1 MNFFEHQEKA
11 ERRSRM
17 LFAWFGLA
25 VMLIVLAVYAAVTVG
40 LLLGQVFQTQ
50 GAWLE
55 VTEFWDV
62 QRFIWVSGLTV
73 LVVFSGSIYKTHQ
86 LKQGG
91 GAAVADMLGGQRL
104 VASTKDVL
112 DRRMLNVVEE
122 MAIAS
127 GLPVPPVYVLNQSG
141 INAFAA
147 GFSSS
152 DTIIGVTRGTMEL
165 LNRDELQGVIAHE
178 FSHILHGDTR
188 INMRMMGLLH
198 GITLISDVGM
208 MLLTAKRSAS
218 YSRHGRG
225 SHPALLALG
234 FLLFLVGLIGMVLAD
249 LIKHAISRQREFLA
263 DASAVQFTRNPM
275 GISNALKTIGGYK
288 QGAKLEGSQ
297 AMSMGHFF
305 FGDAATSYQGK
316 KSRSTIKKDW
326 WATHPPL
333 IERIQ
338 RIEPHFRGKLELMN
352 VQAKHEQVFAEA
364 SVGFAQSMPVGSRP
378 IQGAD
383 AWFAMMGQPQA
394 GSLIQAAE
402 TLSAIP
408 KRIRN
413 FAHDPYTARAIC
425 YALLLDENK
434 EQRNIQMTLLE
445 QVADPNVLGE
455 MLAIQSD
462 IRGLPM
468 ALRLP
473 LLDMSFPALKSL
485 SLEQYKLFVKCV
497 NILIKANHQ
506 VSLFEYTLHRMLRRH
521 LQPVF
526 FEVQETK
533 VRYKNINDV
542 AADCAC
548 VLAMLIEFGMHEN
561 PKALFSKVSQELL
574 GELMPWPPARILH
587 ISRLNK
593 ALNQLDES
601 SLEIKQAILKACV
614 TVVLDDGQLHVQEA
628 QALRAIADGL
638 GCPAISL

>member
-25 VMLIVLAVYAAVTVG
+25 VMLIVLAVYAAVTAG
-40 LLLGQVFQTQ
+40 LLVGQVFQTQ
-50 GAWLE
+50 GIWFE
-55 VTEFWDV
+55 VVGFWDV
-62 QRFIWVSGLTV
+62 QRFMWISGLTV
-73 LVVFSGSIYKTHQ
+73 LVIFSGSIYKTHQ

-104 VASTKDVL
+104 AASRKDVL
-112 DRRMLNVVEE
+112 GRRMLNVVEE

-147 GFSSS
+147 GFSPS
-152 DTIIGVTRGTMEL
+152 DTIIGVTRGAMEL

-198 GITLISDVGM
+198 GITLISDSGM
-208 MLLTAKRSAS
+208 MLLTAKRSAI
-218 YSRHGRG
+218 YTRHGRG
-225 SHPALLALG
+225 SHPALLMLG

-288 QGAKLEGSQ
+288 QGAKLEDSH

-305 FGDAATSYQGK
+305 FGDAVTSYQGK
-316 KSRSTIKKDW
+316 STIKKDW

-333 IERIQ
+333 VERIQ
-338 RIEPHFRGKLELMN
+338 RIEPHFRGRLEGLN
-352 VQAKHEQVFAEA
+352 VQVKHEQVFAEA
-364 SVGFAQSMPVGSRP
+364 SMGFSQSMPVGSRP
-378 IQGAD
+378 IQDAD
-383 AWFAMMGQPQA
+383 AWLAMMGQPQA
-394 GSLIQAAE
+394 DSLIQATK

-408 KRIRN
+408 QRIRN

-425 YALLLDENK
+425 YVLLLDDNK
-434 EQRNIQMTLLE
+434 EQRNIQMKLLE
-445 QVADPNVLGE
+445 QVADPNVFCE

-462 IRGLPM
+462 IQGLSM
-468 ALRLP
+468 ELRLP

-485 SLEQYKLFVKCV
+485 SLEQYKVFVKCV
-497 NILIKANHQ
+497 SILMKANHKI
-506 VSLFEYTLHRMLRRH
+506 SLFEYTLHRMLQRH

-526 FEVQETK
+526 CEVKEVR
-533 VRYKNINDV
+533 VRYKNMSDV
-542 AADCAC
+542 AADCGC
-548 VLAMLIEFGMHEN
+548 VLAMLIDFGTHEN
-561 PKALFSKVSQELL
+561 PKALFSKVSQSLL
-574 GELMPWPPARILH
+574 GEVMPWPPARILH
-587 ISRLNK
+587 MSRLNK
-593 ALNQLDES
+593 ALNNLDES
-601 SLEIKQAILKACV
+601 SSEIKQAILKACV
-614 TVVLDDGQLHVQEA
+614 TVVSDDGQLHVQEA
-628 QALRAIADGL
+628 QALRAIADSL
-638 GCPAISL
+638 GCPAPNL